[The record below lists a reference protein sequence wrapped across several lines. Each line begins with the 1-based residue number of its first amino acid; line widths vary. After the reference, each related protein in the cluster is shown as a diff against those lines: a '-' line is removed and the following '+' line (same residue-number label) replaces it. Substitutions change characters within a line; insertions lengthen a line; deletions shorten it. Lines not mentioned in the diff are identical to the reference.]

1 MKRAWTIILCALL
14 LAGLLSGCGGSAY
27 KSSAASTYPMTNNA
41 GDYAAREDY
50 EPGEGWYATETTAS
64 NASGALMSGQ
74 VPANVKLIFTANI
87 TLESTEFDAA
97 AEALT
102 ALTADCGGW
111 YESSRLDNYS
121 RYRSASYT
129 VRVPAERF
137 EDFCARIG
145 ESATL
150 RSISRGS
157 EDVSERYY
165 DVESRLATQRTKLE
179 RLQTLLAQA
188 EEMEDIITLESAIS
202 ETELA
207 IESLTGS
214 LRHYDSLVGY
224 STIYVTLNEVYKV
237 TETETAPIGFGQRL
251 SAAFREGTEGFVDGF
266 QDFLVDLASV
276 WLGLLVFLAIVALV
290 VFFIVRGR
298 RKRRAAGYVPR
309 ERKQRRAKRGKKAAQ
324 QPEAPQ
330 PIPQPTDA
338 QRQDQKDGEG

>member
-1 MKRAWTIILCALL
+1 MKRFCIILLSALL
-14 LAGLLSGCGGSAY
+14 LAGLLSGCGGSSY
-27 KSSAASTYPMTNNA
+27 SSSTTASSYPMTN
-41 GDYAAREDY
+41 YAAREDY
-50 EPGEGWYATETTAS
+50 EPGEGWYATDTEAS
-64 NASGALMSGQ
+64 TASGALMSGQ

-87 TLESTEFDAA
+87 ALESTEFDAA

-111 YESSRLDNYS
+111 YESSRLDNQS

-129 VRVPAERF
+129 VRVPAARF

-179 RLQTLLAQA
+179 RLQSLLAQA
-188 EEMEDIITLESAIS
+188 EKMEDIITLESAIS

-237 TETETAPIGFGQRL
+237 TEVETAPIGFGQRF
-251 SAAFREGTEGFVDGF
+251 SVAFREGTENFIDGF
-266 QDFLVDLASV
+266 QEFLIDIAEI
-276 WLGLLVFLAIVALV
+276 WLGLLVFLAIVALII
-290 VFFIVRGR
+290 FLIVRGKR
-298 RKRRAAGYVPR
+298 RRRAAGYVPR
-309 ERKQRRAKRGKKAAQ
+309 ERKPKKERRARRGKRAQ
-324 QPEAPQ
+324 QPDAPQ
-330 PIPQPTDA
+330 QVAAPQDT
-338 QRQDQKDGEG
+338 QDQQDPNG